1 MKHFFAIIIPAPSPS
16 TTKINQSF
24 YINRGQTDRSRGI
37 QTFSVSSRKGLTDAA
52 TATAAVGRR
61 DGSIQVLNPNTGE
74 IFWRIEP
81 ETSSNPNAKNSSNTT
96 TSSTQETSIE
106 SIHVCFTGPAAAAA
120 SPVVVSCTSGGDARL
135 HCADKNG
142 SSKQLA
148 SWKVPATVCA
158 TAIEEPRG
166 LFAVGSQGAELRIY
180 SLALPKEPIFS
191 GRGSKPNRVGL
202 VDRPWNSAVAFY
214 PGSEGTKIW
223 TGTGYHKL
231 RLYDT
236 AASKRPQL
244 NVEFGQSRITALAPE
259 VDGNRIWVADATGQI
274 EVYDVRAGRFT
285 GGIKGIAGSV
295 RALAMHPDGKAI
307 ASVGLDRFLRVH
319 DTSTRQSLGKVYLKT
334 QLTGVGFCPT
344 DASMAAKPAAAAAE
358 RDVSEELEQDEDD
371 AVVVEAKGRKNENGG
386 GGKERKQRRSG
397 EEENARGEERLKK
410 KKISG
415 RR

>member
-1 MKHFFAIIIPAPSPS
+1 M
-16 TTKINQSF
+16 
-24 YINRGQTDRSRGI
+24 
-37 QTFSVSSRKGLTDAA
+37 
-52 TATAAVGRR
+52 
-61 DGSIQVLNPNTGE
+61 
-74 IFWRIEP
+74 
-81 ETSSNPNAKNSSNTT
+81 
-96 TSSTQETSIE
+96 
-106 SIHVCFTGPAAAAA
+106 
-120 SPVVVSCTSGGDARL
+120 
-135 HCADKNG
+135 
-142 SSKQLA
+142 
-148 SWKVPATVCA
+148 
-158 TAIEEPRG
+158 
-166 LFAVGSQGAELRIY
+166 
-180 SLALPKEPIFS
+180 
-191 GRGSKPNRVGL
+191 
-202 VDRPWNSAVAFY
+202 
-214 PGSEGTKIW
+214 
-223 TGTGYHKL
+223 
-231 RLYDT
+231 YDT